1 MEILNKNGMILM
13 DYRREFKRHYA
24 DSVDEAL
31 KDAILTLYKE
41 GQIPEKLFRIILD
54 DNIDDSVVY
63 TYLLSRREFT
73 KSSMELNSEFNEVRE
88 RVNDYLIKINFVK
101 NVCTKNS
108 VNTNRIYVI
117 KQYDIPKELLL
128 SYFGLTPSEI
138 IPLMKRKGFM
148 DKFCVL
154 RLSQAFK
161 EIYTELRVPEHIDHG
176 YSLIYYNKLIQGFSI
191 DYKYMVNV
199 NYIND
204 EERLC
209 DLMDKIKK
217 LDEVVERKFES
228 KMSYSYFQQLD
239 KKMSASELAA
249 EIDKIVIPVRSG
261 KRSQDIRKPELI
273 VEEAEIMES
282 KDEKPADKPVETPV
296 VEVVEEPKATS
307 PILVVDEDDDLI
319 IKKPE
324 KSNDKPEQ
332 TQAKVEQPKQEKKE
346 PPKQQKSNEQPKQN
360 VAKPVETPKAESVK
374 KDEPSAEQPKAEQT
388 KHEQPKQQPH
398 QQGQGKNGNKN
409 GQQNNNQQKQNNQ
422 NGKNNQQKQGQGNNQ
437 NQGPKNDKQPDNRG
451 QQKPADKPVEKVEV
465 KPEQR
470 QNDSKPKAQ
479 QEVKPEVKP
488 EIKSDVKADKPAVK
502 NEPEDIIKI
511 EEKKEPP
518 KQQAKPK
525 NDFDDDDDD
534 LLGDVIVPVKTDKK
548 KPANNGDSVAK
559 PTLVIDDSDTDLI

>member
-161 EIYTELRVPEHIDHG
+161 EIYSELRVPEHIDHG

-204 EERLC
+204 EERLA

-239 KKMSASELAA
+239 KKMSSTELAA

-273 VEEAEIMES
+273 VEEAENEMAQQE
-282 KDEKPADKPVETPV
+282 EKPVVKPVEAPV
-296 VEVVEEPKATS
+296 KQQEVNPDVKSQATS
-307 PILVVDEDDDLI
+307 PILVVDDDDI
-319 IKKPE
+319 IVSKDKKPE
-324 KSNDKPEQ
+324 MPSEKKDKPTEKPQNDKKPDVEKHQKPQQKPE
-332 TQAKVEQPKQEKKE
+332 ASKPEQPKQEQPKKE
-346 PPKQQKSNEQPKQN
+346 AQPNGQKQSNGNQGGQQKNNGGNKQSGKQN
-360 VAKPVETPKAESVK
+360 PN
-374 KDEPSAEQPKAEQT
+374 
-388 KHEQPKQQPH
+388 QQ
-398 QQGQGKNGNKN
+398 N
-409 GQQNNNQQKQNNQ
+409 GQ
-422 NGKNNQQKQGQGNNQ
+422 
-437 NQGPKNDKQPDNRG
+437 KQPQQ
-451 QQKPADKPVEKVEV
+451 QQKPAEQKQDKSKVDV
-465 KPEQR
+465 KPEQVEKR
-470 QNDSKPKAQ
+470 
-479 QEVKPEVKP
+479 E
-488 EIKSDVKADKPAVK
+488 DKK
-502 NEPEDIIKI
+502 EP
-511 EEKKEPP
+511 EKKEPVKNIPPVQNQP
-518 KQQAKPK
+518 KSVEQKPDVVKPK

-534 LLGDVIVPVKTDKK
+534 DLGEVIVAPKKETPKPKT
-548 KPANNGDSVAK
+548 PANGGK
-559 PTLVIDDSDTDLI
+559 PTLIIDDSDTDLI

>member
-161 EIYTELRVPEHIDHG
+161 EIYSELRVPEHIDHG

-204 EERLC
+204 EERLS

-239 KKMSASELAA
+239 KKMSSTELAA

-273 VEEAEIMES
+273 VEEVENEVS
-282 KDEKPADKPVETPV
+282 QQEEKPVSKPVEAPV
-296 VEVVEEPKATS
+296 KQPDVKTDVKPQSTS
-307 PILVVDEDDDLI
+307 PILVVDDDDI
-319 IKKPE
+319 IVSKDKKSETPSDKKDKPTEKPQNDKKPDAE
-324 KSNDKPEQ
+324 KHQKPQPKPEAPKPEQ
-332 TQAKVEQPKQEKKE
+332 PKPEQP
-346 PPKQQKSNEQPKQN
+346 
-360 VAKPVETPKAESVK
+360 
-374 KDEPSAEQPKAEQT
+374 
-388 KHEQPKQQPH
+388 KHEQPKKEPQP
-398 QQGQGKNGNKN
+398 NG
-409 GQQNNNQQKQNNQ
+409 QKQNNGNQGGQQKNNGGNKQ
-422 NGKNNQQKQGQGNNQ
+422 NGKPNPNQQNGQ
-437 NQGPKNDKQPDNRG
+437 KQPQQQQRPAE
-451 QQKPADKPVEKVEV
+451 QKPQDKSKVDVKPEPVEKRE
-465 KPEQR
+465 
-470 QNDSKPKAQ
+470 
-479 QEVKPEVKP
+479 
-488 EIKSDVKADKPAVK
+488 DKK
-502 NEPEDIIKI
+502 EP
-511 EEKKEPP
+511 EKKEPVKNISPVQNQP
-518 KQQAKPK
+518 KSVEQKPDVAKPK

-534 LLGDVIVPVKTDKK
+534 DLGEVIVAPKKETPKPKT
-548 KPANNGDSVAK
+548 PANGGK
-559 PTLVIDDSDTDLI
+559 PTLIIDDSDTDLI

>member
-128 SYFGLTPSEI
+128 SYFGLTHSEI

-161 EIYTELRVPEHIDHG
+161 EIYSELRVPEHIDHG

-204 EERLC
+204 EERLA

-239 KKMSASELAA
+239 KKMSATELAA

-261 KRSQDIRKPELI
+261 KRAQDIRKPELI
-273 VEEAEIMES
+273 VEEAENEIQKQE
-282 KDEKPADKPVETPV
+282 EKPVDKPVVAPV
-296 VEVVEEPKATS
+296 KNAEVKSENKPQSTS
-307 PILVVDEDDDLI
+307 PILVVDEDDDI
-319 IKKPE
+319 IVTKDKKSEVTSDKKDKPVEKPQGDRKQEVDKTQKPQQKPE
-324 KSNDKPEQ
+324 SPKP
-332 TQAKVEQPKQEKKE
+332 EQPKQ
-346 PPKQQKSNEQPKQN
+346 
-360 VAKPVETPKAESVK
+360 
-374 KDEPSAEQPKAEQT
+374 EQPKAEQP
-388 KHEQPKQQPH
+388 KKEPQP
-398 QQGQGKNGNKN
+398 NG
-409 GQQNNNQQKQNNQ
+409 QKQNNGNQGNQQKNNGGNKQ
-422 NGKNNQQKQGQGNNQ
+422 NGKPNPNQQNGQ
-437 NQGPKNDKQPDNRG
+437 KQP
-451 QQKPADKPVEKVEV
+451 QQQQQQPKHVEQKPQDKPKADV
-465 KPEQR
+465 KPEPVER
-470 QNDSKPKAQ
+470 R
-479 QEVKPEVKP
+479 
-488 EIKSDVKADKPAVK
+488 
-502 NEPEDIIKI
+502 
-511 EEKKEPP
+511 EEKKEPEKKEPVKNIPPVQNQP
-518 KQQAKPK
+518 KPVEQKPDVVKPK

-534 LLGDVIVPVKTDKK
+534 DLGEVIVAPKKETPKPKT
-548 KPANNGDSVAK
+548 PANGGK
-559 PTLVIDDSDTDLI
+559 PTLIIDDSDTDLI

>member
-261 KRSQDIRKPELI
+261 KRNQDIRKPELI
-273 VEEAEIMES
+273 VEEAENVEV
-282 KDEKPADKPVETPV
+282 KEEKPIEAPVATI
-296 VEVVEEPKATS
+296 VEEPKAAS

-319 IKKPE
+319 MKKPE
-324 KSNDKPEQ
+324 DASKKSEQ
-332 TQAKVEQPKQEKKE
+332 KQPKNEQPKQEKKE
-346 PPKQQKSNEQPKQN
+346 QPKQQPKPEQPKTD
-360 VAKPVETPKAESVK
+360 VVKPADGQKADSPK
-374 KDEPSAEQPKAEQT
+374 KDEPKPEQQQ
-388 KHEQPKQQPH
+388 KHEQPKQQP

-409 GQQNNNQQKQNNQ
+409 NQQNNNQPKQNP
-422 NGKNNQQKQGQGNNQ
+422 NGKNNQQKQNQGNNQ
-437 NQGPKNDKQPDNRG
+437 NQGPKNDKQQPDNRG
-451 QQKPADKPVEKVEV
+451 PQKPADKPVEKTDV
-465 KPEQR
+465 KPEQK
-470 QNDSKPKAQ
+470 QGDAKPKVQ
-479 QEVKPEVKP
+479 PETKTEVKTEVKVEKP
-488 EIKSDVKADKPAVK
+488 VAKTEAD
-502 NEPEDIIKI
+502 DIVKI
-511 EEKKEPP
+511 EEKKEPVKVP
-518 KQQAKPK
+518 EKPK

-534 LLGDVIVPVKTDKK
+534 LLGEVIVPVKSEKK
-548 KPANNGDSVAK
+548 KPANAGDSAPK

>member
-31 KDAILTLYKE
+31 KEAILTLYKE
-41 GQIPEKLFRIILD
+41 NQIPEKLFRIILD
-54 DNIDDSVVY
+54 DSIDDSVVY

-108 VNTNRIYVI
+108 INTNRIYII

-161 EIYTELRVPEHIDHG
+161 EIYSELRVPEHIDHG

-191 DYKYMVNV
+191 DYKYMVNI
-199 NYIND
+199 NYVND
-204 EERLC
+204 EERMC

-239 KKMSASELAA
+239 KKMSSKELAA
-249 EIDKIVIPVRSG
+249 AIDEIVIPVRSG

-273 VEEAEIMES
+273 IEEVENDKTSKKEELPES
-282 KDEKPADKPVETPV
+282 QPTVKQESDKKDVTI
-296 VEVVEEPKATS
+296 ATS
-307 PILVVDEDDDLI
+307 PILVVEDDDDIIVERVDKKPENPKAIAETKEKPVEIPKNEKKPDNNGPQKQQQPKQEPAKTEQPKKEHQPQQNNQKQNNQHPNANQQKNNNGNNGNKQKQNQQNGQNSQKGQLTQKQNEPQKQQEKLKVENKPEVKQETKPAAKTEIKADVKQEPVVKVDDKKDVEEKPVLETVVKEQPKQQTSKAQVSKHKDDFDDEDDDLLDDI
-319 IKKPE
+319 IVAP
-324 KSNDKPEQ
+324 
-332 TQAKVEQPKQEKKE
+332 KKE
-346 PPKQQKSNEQPKQN
+346 D
-360 VAKPVETPKAESVK
+360 VKP
-374 KDEPSAEQPKAEQT
+374 
-388 KHEQPKQQPH
+388 
-398 QQGQGKNGNKN
+398 
-409 GQQNNNQQKQNNQ
+409 
-422 NGKNNQQKQGQGNNQ
+422 
-437 NQGPKNDKQPDNRG
+437 
-451 QQKPADKPVEKVEV
+451 KPA
-465 KPEQR
+465 
-470 QNDSKPKAQ
+470 QNPS
-479 QEVKPEVKP
+479 
-488 EIKSDVKADKPAVK
+488 
-502 NEPEDIIKI
+502 
-511 EEKKEPP
+511 
-518 KQQAKPK
+518 
-525 NDFDDDDDD
+525 
-534 LLGDVIVPVKTDKK
+534 
-548 KPANNGDSVAK
+548 K
-559 PTLVIDDSDTDLI
+559 PTLIIDDSDTDLI

>member
-154 RLSQAFK
+154 ILSQAFK
-161 EIYTELRVPEHIDHG
+161 EIYSELRVPEHIDHG

-204 EERLC
+204 EERLA

-239 KKMSASELAA
+239 KKMSATELAA

-261 KRSQDIRKPELI
+261 KRVQDIRKPELI
-273 VEEAEIMES
+273 VEEAENEIPKQE
-282 KDEKPADKPVETPV
+282 EKPVDKPVESPV
-296 VEVVEEPKATS
+296 KNSEVKPENKPQSTS
-307 PILVVDEDDDLI
+307 PILVVDEDDDI
-319 IKKPE
+319 IVTKDKKSEVASDKKDKPVEKPQGDRKQEADKHQKPQQKPE
-324 KSNDKPEQ
+324 TPKTETPKP
-332 TQAKVEQPKQEKKE
+332 EQPKQEQPKKE
-346 PPKQQKSNEQPKQN
+346 PQP
-360 VAKPVETPKAESVK
+360 
-374 KDEPSAEQPKAEQT
+374 
-388 KHEQPKQQPH
+388 
-398 QQGQGKNGNKN
+398 NG
-409 GQQNNNQQKQNNQ
+409 QKQNNGNQGNQQKNNGGNKQ
-422 NGKNNQQKQGQGNNQ
+422 NGKPNPNQQNGQ
-437 NQGPKNDKQPDNRG
+437 KQP
-451 QQKPADKPVEKVEV
+451 QQQQPKHVEQKPQDKPKTDV
-465 KPEQR
+465 KPEPIEKR
-470 QNDSKPKAQ
+470 
-479 QEVKPEVKP
+479 
-488 EIKSDVKADKPAVK
+488 
-502 NEPEDIIKI
+502 
-511 EEKKEPP
+511 EEKKEPEKKEPVKNIPPVQNQP
-518 KQQAKPK
+518 KPVEQKPDVAKPK

-534 LLGDVIVPVKTDKK
+534 DLGEVIVAPKKEAPKPKT
-548 KPANNGDSVAK
+548 PANGGK
-559 PTLVIDDSDTDLI
+559 PTLIIDDSDTDLI

>member
-161 EIYTELRVPEHIDHG
+161 EIYNELRVPEHIDHG

-204 EERLC
+204 EERLA

-239 KKMSASELAA
+239 KKMSTTELAA

-261 KRSQDIRKPELI
+261 KRAQDIRKPELI
-273 VEEAEIMES
+273 VEEAENEIPKQE
-282 KDEKPADKPVETPV
+282 EQVDKPVVSPV
-296 VEVVEEPKATS
+296 KNSEVKSENKPQSTS
-307 PILVVDEDDDLI
+307 PILVVDEDDDI
-319 IKKPE
+319 IVTKDKKSDVASD
-324 KSNDKPEQ
+324 KKDKPVEKPQ
-332 TQAKVEQPKQEKKE
+332 GDRKQEVDKTQKPQQKSEVPKSEQPKQ
-346 PPKQQKSNEQPKQN
+346 
-360 VAKPVETPKAESVK
+360 
-374 KDEPSAEQPKAEQT
+374 EQPKAEQP
-388 KHEQPKQQPH
+388 KKEPQP
-398 QQGQGKNGNKN
+398 NG
-409 GQQNNNQQKQNNQ
+409 QKQNNGNQGNQQKNNGGNKQ
-422 NGKNNQQKQGQGNNQ
+422 NGKPNPNQQNGQ
-437 NQGPKNDKQPDNRG
+437 KQPQQ
-451 QQKPADKPVEKVEV
+451 QQKHVEQKPQDKPKADV
-465 KPEQR
+465 KPETVER
-470 QNDSKPKAQ
+470 R
-479 QEVKPEVKP
+479 
-488 EIKSDVKADKPAVK
+488 
-502 NEPEDIIKI
+502 
-511 EEKKEPP
+511 EEKKEPEKKEPVKNIPPVQNQP
-518 KQQAKPK
+518 KPVEQKPDAVKPK

-534 LLGDVIVPVKTDKK
+534 DLGEVIVAPKK
-548 KPANNGDSVAK
+548 ETPKPKAPANGGK
-559 PTLVIDDSDTDLI
+559 PTLIIDDSDTDLI

>member
-261 KRSQDIRKPELI
+261 KRNQDIRKPELI
-273 VEEAEIMES
+273 VEEAENVEV
-282 KDEKPADKPVETPV
+282 KDEKPIEAPVATI
-296 VEVVEEPKATS
+296 VEEPKAVS

-319 IKKPE
+319 MKKPE
-324 KSNDKPEQ
+324 DASKKPEQ
-332 TQAKVEQPKQEKKE
+332 KQPKNEQQKQEKKE
-346 PPKQQKSNEQPKQN
+346 PPKQQPKPEQPKTD
-360 VAKPVETPKAESVK
+360 VVKPVEGQKADPPK
-374 KDEPSAEQPKAEQT
+374 KDEPKPEQQQ
-388 KHEQPKQQPH
+388 KHEQPKQQP

-409 GQQNNNQQKQNNQ
+409 NQQNNNQQKQNP
-422 NGKNNQQKQGQGNNQ
+422 NGKNNQQKQNQGNNQ
-437 NQGPKNDKQPDNRG
+437 NQGPKNDKQQPDNRG
-451 QQKPADKPVEKVEV
+451 PQKPAEKPVEKADV
-465 KPEQR
+465 KPEQK
-470 QNDSKPKAQ
+470 QGDAKPKVQ
-479 QEVKPEVKP
+479 PETKPEVKT
-488 EIKSDVKADKPAVK
+488 EVKVEKPVVKTEAD
-502 NEPEDIIKI
+502 DIVKI
-511 EEKKEPP
+511 EEKKEPVKVP
-518 KQQAKPK
+518 EKPK

-534 LLGDVIVPVKTDKK
+534 LLGEVIVPVKSEKK
-548 KPANNGDSVAK
+548 KPANASDSAPK

>member
-41 GQIPEKLFRIILD
+41 NQIPEKLFRIILD
-54 DNIDDSVVY
+54 DGIDDSVVY

-108 VNTNRIYVI
+108 INTNRIYII

-161 EIYTELRVPEHIDHG
+161 EIYSELRVPEHIDHG

-191 DYKYMVNV
+191 DYKYMVNI
-199 NYIND
+199 NYVND
-204 EERLC
+204 EERMC

-239 KKMSASELAA
+239 KKMSAKELAA
-249 EIDKIVIPVRSG
+249 AIDEIVIPVRSG

-273 VEEAEIMES
+273 VEEVENDTATKKDALES
-282 KDEKPADKPVETPV
+282 KTV
-296 VEVVEEPKATS
+296 VKQDTDNKDVKKTAS
-307 PILVVDEDDDLI
+307 PILVVEDDDDDLVVT
-319 IKKPE
+319 KSDSKTESPKMEEQKEKP
-324 KSNDKPEQ
+324 
-332 TQAKVEQPKQEKKE
+332 VEQPKVDNVKLNNGQQ
-346 PPKQQKSNEQPKQN
+346 KQQQQKQ
-360 VAKPVETPKAESVK
+360 ESV
-374 KDEPSAEQPKAEQT
+374 
-388 KHEQPKQQPH
+388 KHEQPKKENQP
-398 QQGQGKNGNKN
+398 
-409 GQQNNNQQKQNNQ
+409 QQNNPKQNNQ
-422 NGKNNQQKQGQGNNQ
+422 QQGGGQQKNNNGNNGNKQKQGQQ
-437 NQGPKNDKQPDNRG
+437 NGQRVQQPQKQNESQKQQDKTKPENKTDVKQVQKPDN
-451 QQKPADKPVEKVEV
+451 
-465 KPEQR
+465 
-470 QNDSKPKAQ
+470 
-479 QEVKPEVKP
+479 KP
-488 EIKSDVKADKPAVK
+488 EIKQEPVVKVEENKKDKETPLIESVVKEQPKPVK
-502 NEPEDIIKI
+502 NQVKTCDG
-511 EEKKEPP
+511 
-518 KQQAKPK
+518 
-525 NDFDDDDDD
+525 FDDEDD
-534 LLGDVIVPVKTDKK
+534 LLDEIIVTPKKEEQKAKSVQTPV
-548 KPANNGDSVAK
+548 K
-559 PTLVIDDSDTDLI
+559 PTLIIDDSDTDLI